1 MTTARTRRLGGALLL
16 GLAALSHEALSR
28 PAPPAEP
35 TRKEIGKNVFFEVH
49 GKQRRVIVR
58 AAVCLREG
66 QLEGLLC
73 RKGTKEHE
81 YVLAAD
87 ADARHIHAALL
98 AAGATPGSPVRFR
111 PKYAPASGTT
121 IRVSLQYQKDGKTVT
136 LPARQWVRVAKEKKD
151 LDRDWVFGG
160 SVFVRDP
167 EDKNKPPVYLANR
180 GDVICVCNMDTAML
194 DLPVRS
200 PKKFDERAFHA
211 HTERIP
217 ATGTAVEVVFE
228 PVLAK
233 KDKEK

>member
-1 MTTARTRRLGGALLL
+1 MITARTRWLGGALLL
-16 GLAALSHEALSR
+16 GLAAFSHQALSR
-28 PAPPAEP
+28 TAPPAEVK
-35 TRKEIGKNVFFEVH
+35 RKEVGKNVFFEVH

-81 YVLAAD
+81 YILAAD

-111 PKYAPASGTT
+111 PKYVPASGTT
-121 IRVSLQYQKDGKTVT
+121 IRVSLRYQKDGKAVTV
-136 LPARQWVRVAKEKKD
+136 PARQWVRVAKEKKD

-167 EDKNKPPVYLANR
+167 DARDRPPVYLANQ

-200 PKKFDERAFHA
+200 PKKFDERVFVA
-211 HTERIP
+211 HT
-217 ATGTAVEVVFE
+217 
-228 PVLAK
+228 
-233 KDKEK
+233 